1 MSTLW
6 ADIHAWQS
14 QRLAR
19 RMISPTTSRRQT
31 QRLQRF
37 TEFIAGT
44 YGPDIGMNDVTEP
57 MFEAW
62 LVDLSTADSSYGRP
76 YEPSTINQMASPV
89 RAFFAAMCRRGRV
102 AVDPCIDVP
111 RIPEDPPHPRSLTP
125 EALARLIAG
134 CHGPNEFRDRTLIM
148 TAALTG
154 MRASELAQ
162 MRVEGWDRANH
173 STTIRR
179 AKSRKIQ
186 TIFLCPQL
194 EEELGA
200 WVRWGMGNPSQGPMW
215 PGEKGDPLGLRPGT
229 IGAIVRHV
237 AADVDVRANLHAMRH
252 TFVYSMLRQGVP
264 ANVVQAAAGHASL
277 ATTGRYATAHDHD
290 VAAAVRSQERI

>member
-14 QRLAR
+14 HRLAR
-19 RMISPTTSRRQT
+19 RMIAPTTSRRQA
-31 QRLQRF
+31 QRLNRF
-37 TEFIAGT
+37 AEFVADA
-44 YGPDIGMNDVTEP
+44 YGSNVGKNDVTEA

-62 LVDLSTADSSYGRP
+62 LADLSMAVSPYGRP

-89 RAFFAAMCRRGRV
+89 RAFFASMCRRGQVDR
-102 AVDPCIDVP
+102 DPCIDVP
-111 RIPEDPPHPRSLTP
+111 RIPEDPPHPRSLP
-125 EALARLIAG
+125 PDALARLIAG

-154 MRASELAQ
+154 MRASELTQ
-162 MRVEGWDRANH
+162 MRVDGWDRADH

-179 AKSRKIQ
+179 AKSRRVQKI
-186 TIFLCPQL
+186 FFSPQL
-194 EEELGA
+194 EECLDA
-200 WVRWGMGNPSQGPMW
+200 WVRWGMGNPPAGPMW
-215 PGEKGDPLGLRPGT
+215 PGEKGDPIGLRPGT

-237 AADVDVRANLHAMRH
+237 AADVDIRANLHAMRH

-264 ANVVQAAAGHASL
+264 AHVVQAAAGHASL
-277 ATTGRYATAHDHD
+277 ATTGQYATAHEAD
-290 VAAAVRSQERI
+290 VAAAVRAQERI